1 MSKIITPGHPDF
13 YINRNRYAE
22 SYSSAEVGV
31 ETFYVARRLRHG
43 EVVQELPIKNL
54 ITDTGM
60 NALGSGFGINYLQL
74 GTGTTPPN
82 FTDATLGSYGGVI
95 FATGGASVS
104 EIART
109 VSGSSPY
116 YIQGGRRFTSAV
128 GGATGNWTELGVSN
142 QQLSGGLRSKALIV
156 DNVGNPTVFT
166 VQSDEQAQIDFFMRL
181 YMPETD
187 SPATVTIGGAS
198 YDTITRAIGVT
209 QVAQYGGFAWWVDL
223 SNATLAMG
231 TNRSASMG
239 YSGDIGAITA
249 TSLTGSLGGIPTA
262 TPATYVAGSHKCESS
277 FSAGSGS
284 NVGNIRTLHLSGY
297 STSFQVRLNPV
308 LNKLTNWLFIH
319 NQRISWTRR

>member
-22 SYSSAEVGV
+22 GFSSVEVGV

-60 NALGSGFGINYLQL
+60 NALGSGFGIDYLQL

-82 FTDATLGSYGGVI
+82 FTDASLGNYGGAI
-95 FATGGASVS
+95 HSGGGSVS
-104 EIART
+104 TIAPV

-116 YIQGGRRFTSAV
+116 YIQSGRRYTSAV

-142 QQLSGGLRSKALIV
+142 QLASGGLRSKALIV

-187 SPATVTIGGAS
+187 SPATVTISGTS

-209 QVAQYGGFAWWVDL
+209 QAAQYGGVGWWVDL
-223 SNATLAMG
+223 LNATLAMG
-231 TNRSASMG
+231 SSRSSTMA
-239 YSGDIGAITA
+239 YTGDLGAITA
-249 TSLTGSLGGIPTA
+249 TSLTGPLPNSIPAVTTA
-262 TPATYVAGSHKCESS
+262 SYTAGSHLSEAS
-277 FSAGSGS
+277 FALGSGKG
-284 NVGNIRTLHLSGY
+284 VGNIRTLHLNGN

-319 NQRISWTRR
+319 NQRISWARR